1 MVGIIIASLLSVLAV
16 AQIIY
21 WRTEAN
27 RIENYTQAVL
37 ERSVTLLQQANSL
50 AAREM
55 KMAHYPPCSEADLN
69 SLRTM
74 LWEYQMIKDVGRTGA
89 RGIIC
94 SALWGHLP
102 VPQPLT
108 ATQNIV
114 SRDGARWLL

>member
-1 MVGIIIASLLSVLAV
+1 MFNRVSLGLNKTSGMVGIIIASLLSVLAV

-55 KMAHYPPCSEADLN
+55 KMAHYP
-69 SLRTM
+69 R
-74 LWEYQMIKDVGRTGA
+74 VGL
-89 RGIIC
+89 
-94 SALWGHLP
+94 S
-102 VPQPLT
+102 VPRSGDIFLFH
-108 ATQNIV
+108 
-114 SRDGARWLL
+114 SRSPQRKISSVVTVPAGY